1 MITSYC
7 IIKLTVSHVYTNESV
22 MVWKKKEY
30 IKQACSHKV
39 VSPVYSYNNR
49 HIELSSLSIHI
60 IIDI

>member
-1 MITSYC
+1 M
-7 IIKLTVSHVYTNESV
+7 KVSWYE
-22 MVWKKKEY
+22 KKKEY

>member
-1 MITSYC
+1 MYIQM
-7 IIKLTVSHVYTNESV
+7 KVSWYE
-22 MVWKKKEY
+22 KKKEY